1 MNLFHLWSSY
11 IFMRKISLFL
21 WCFTYYI
28 GVKYKLLQNY
38 KSPVCHIIKGGHW
51 ISLKQISTFP
61 NYKEARAMAEI
72 IVSPHT
78 NQPDLYRSEI
88 WKPMPMSQAR
98 CLKKKMFWKNGT
110 TFQTILY
117 NKGVQLSNKI
127 ELYQLL
133 HRRKILDWLGHQ
145 SCLWSNLVPVIIIWY
160 DHLNPLKK
168 W

>member
-1 MNLFHLWSSY
+1 MSIWCLSRFLTLWKTGFIKLINIGSNQHLYNSWISMNLFHLWSSY

-28 GVKYKLLQNY
+28 GVKYKFLQNY

-51 ISLKQISTFP
+51 ISSKQISTFP

-72 IVSPHT
+72 MVSPHT

-98 CLKKKMFWKNGT
+98 CLTKKMFKKNR
-110 TFQTILY
+110 
-117 NKGVQLSNKI
+117 
-127 ELYQLL
+127 EA
-133 HRRKILDWLGHQ
+133 R
-145 SCLWSNLVPVIIIWY
+145 
-160 DHLNPLKK
+160 
-168 W
+168 